1 MIVYQI
7 KRFGRDHRSSQAQD
21 VLNTLSQTMKPD
33 REVNSKIPL
42 VLMAAAKILKTQIS

>member
-33 REVNSKIPL
+33 REGNSNN
-42 VLMAAAKILKTQIS
+42 TFSDDGRS